1 MFDWVLNTILKL
13 ISVFTK
19 KKKQYMFD
27 RSINRHLRTPA
38 FWIVFFFFGKKYST
52 AKGNKQNYMKKQ

>member
-13 ISVFTK
+13 ISVFAK
-19 KKKQYMFD
+19 KKKQYMLD

-38 FWIVFFFFGKKYST
+38 FWIVFFFLAKYILLPKEIS
-52 AKGNKQNYMKKQ
+52 KII

>member
-13 ISVFTK
+13 ISVFAK
-19 KKKQYMFD
+19 KKKQYMLD

-38 FWIVFFFFGKKYST
+38 FWIVFLAKKILLPKEIGKII
-52 AKGNKQNYMKKQ
+52 